1 MADINGLTNS
11 VIEREQAKVDQAVQA
26 YEQEQAAETET
37 KKENLKQIFVKRKL
51 KLEQESKRQL
61 DISLNSESLRKRDQI
76 LDTKQAIIS
85 DYIAQVKHSFE
96 QLDAETTKKFI
107 ESVLNEYSNPEQYEI
122 VLGEKTS
129 DLLNNS
135 LQVNAT
141 VSNETVAGKAGF
153 VLRQGSIE
161 YNYLFDNLVEEK
173 TSSLQRLIVDKI
185 FKKS

>member
-37 KKENLKQIFVKRKL
+37 KKENLKQTFVKRKFN
-51 KLEQESKRQL
+51 LEQDSKRQL
-61 DISLNSESLRKRDQI
+61 DILLNSASLRKRDQI

-96 QLDAETTKKFI
+96 QLDAETSKKFI

-135 LQVNAT
+135 LQVKAP

-173 TSSLQRLIVDKI
+173 TSSLQRLIVDQI

>member
-11 VIEREQAKVDQAVQA
+11 VIEREQAKVDQAVRA

-37 KKENLKQIFVKRKL
+37 KRDEIKQAFVKRKFN
-51 KLEQESKRQL
+51 LEQDSKRQL
-61 DISLNSESLRKRDQI
+61 DISLNSARLKQRDQI
-76 LDTKQAIIS
+76 LDSKQVIIN
-85 DYIAQVKHSFE
+85 DYIAQVKKSFQ
-96 QLDAETTKKFI
+96 QLDAKTTTQFI
-107 ESVLNEYSNPEQYEI
+107 EGILNDYTNPEQYEI
-122 VLGEKTS
+122 VLGEKTH

-135 LQVNAT
+135 LQVKAQ

-153 VLRQGSIE
+153 LLRQGSIE

-185 FKKS
+185 FKTS